1 MAFWDRWFIEV
12 GDRVR
17 IKGSSLEGIIEE
29 IEGDMVKVF
38 FEADTTPTGGRWV
51 HISHLEP
58 VGRVAE
64 RERKA
69 EGTNEPKKPRNP

>member
-17 IKGSSLEGIIEE
+17 IKGSSLEGRVEE

-38 FEADTTPTGGRWV
+38 FEADTTPAGGRWV
-51 HISHLEP
+51 HISYLEP
-58 VGRVAE
+58 VGAE
-64 RERKA
+64 RKRKA
-69 EGTNEPKKPRNP
+69 EGTKKPRNPR